1 MIFQGGKHEETKK
14 DQSLKGSF
22 EKKKCE
28 ALFEEIQR
36 RKKVSNVNLVG
47 NNAWRDCVRKLLS
60 FHS

>member
-28 ALFEEIQR
+28 ALLEEIER
-36 RKKVSNVNLVG
+36 RKKVSNLMNNVG
-47 NNAWRDCVRKLLS
+47 DGLGNM
-60 FHS
+60 